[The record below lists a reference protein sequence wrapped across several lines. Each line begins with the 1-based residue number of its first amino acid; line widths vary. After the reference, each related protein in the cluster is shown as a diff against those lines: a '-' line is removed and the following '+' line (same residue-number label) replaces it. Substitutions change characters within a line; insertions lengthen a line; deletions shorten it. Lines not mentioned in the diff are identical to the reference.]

1 MTTKPPAL
9 TYRLL
14 DRVSGGLLS
23 RLSTTLAQL
32 QEREVALSADVQRL
46 ENLCADLSIQLA
58 NTENRLQV
66 EIANSINRFQVEI
79 DAMATALRPRIDA
92 AAGRQNE
99 LQAALETLAKH
110 ATDRWKSLEAEIET
124 LQHDLAA
131 ADADGTRFR
140 VNLQE
145 AAAERV
151 RLQSELDAR
160 LKAIETDLD
169 MLHHDLVNSDAETAR
184 FRSHLQFFENRIL
197 ANGAISEK
205 DHA

>member
-79 DAMATALRPRIDA
+79 EATTNKQTEIW
-92 AAGRQNE
+92 
-99 LQAALETLAKH
+99 AALETLAKH